1 MKKQCLMLAALCML
15 VLPSLA
21 QAATLTGMVVDNSSG
36 KPLQVGLLLYA
47 KTTSGTWEL
56 EDDAFSDATGSYS
69 FLNVPAGTYYIE
81 CDAYVDC
88 EPEANYDYCADKY
101 LPQYYN
107 NIPLSDFQH
116 KTEIR
121 LGTANQKLA
130 TIRLHFRPFYFDTVL
145 AGDLASIHDEA
156 LKIKAKLINTTHY
169 RTTMA
174 LWGIMA
180 VPDRT
185 DKSDYYGLGAN
196 IPFGYELDFRIKP
209 GTNTITF
216 AYELPVM
223 APNGDYEFSI
233 YGAGWDGLPML
244 PELYG
249 SVEKGNVAPARAE
262 AVSSKA
268 NAAKKHV
275 NRRATEMIPT
285 EVSADG
291 QILQKGPWPSWK

>member
-1 MKKQCLMLAALCML
+1 MKKQCLMLAALCLL
-15 VLPSLA
+15 VLPSVA
-21 QAATLTGMVVDNSSG
+21 PAATLTGNVVDNISG
-36 KPLQVGLLLYA
+36 KPLQVGLLLYV
-47 KTTSGTWEL
+47 KTPSGTWDL
-56 EDDAFSDATGSYS
+56 QDDAFSGASGSYS

-81 CDAYVDC
+81 CDAYVEC
-88 EPEANYDYCADKY
+88 VPEANYDYCADKY

-107 NIPLSDFQH
+107 NIPLSDFQN
-116 KTEIR
+116 KTQI
-121 LGTANQKLA
+121 LVGTANLKLA
-130 TIRLHFRPFYFDTVL
+130 PIRLHFRPFYFATVPAGAL
-145 AGDLASIHDEA
+145 ARTGNE
-156 LKIKAKLINTTHY
+156 KIKITGKLINTTKG
-169 RTTMA
+169 TATMA

-185 DKSDYYGLGAN
+185 DMSDYYGLGAN
-196 IPFGYELDFRIKP
+196 IPFGYELDFRVKP
-209 GTNTITF
+209 GTNSITF

-223 APNGDYEFSI
+223 APDGDYEFSI

-249 SVEKGNVAPARAE
+249 SVEYSMPARAE
-262 AVSSKA
+262 AVSSKV

-291 QILQKGPWPSWK
+291 QILQKGPWPSLK